1 MPTDCDLKKPNLF
14 QIATKEL
21 SQDGFLTWLIKWAD
35 DCYSVVEPELNA
47 VAKDFVRMLLRKTSD
62 FDISHVEAGRQWK
75 NIDIWAE
82 INGNIAIIIED
93 KKDAGEHGDQLF
105 RYLEI
110 ATSYY
115 LSKGFELYPIYLKTG
130 NYSLTQKAIIEEK
143 GYRTICRND
152 ILQVLSRKRI
162 ENAIV
167 RDYVEYLKTIEEETH
182 NYNTIERIR
191 ASWYGSEG
199 FYLRLEQEL
208 LPEWSDWRYV
218 SNPSGGFQGFWYH
231 WNETEVF
238 PEIYIQIE
246 NSDKGI
252 ILVVKVAKEDGVP
265 CESLYGALPVI
276 QKIAREEG
284 LSLSKPSRYRSGVTS
299 TLAIVDHAFPVCGT
313 LSIELFIKTLRALE
327 RTIDRFCLV

>member
-1 MPTDCDLKKPNLF
+1 MLADCEIKKPNLF

-21 SQDGFLTWLIKWAD
+21 SQDGFLTWLIQWAD
-35 DCYSVVEPELNA
+35 DCYRVVEPELNA
-47 VAKDFVRMLLRKTSD
+47 VAKDFVRMLIRGTPD
-62 FDISHVEAGRQWK
+62 FDISRVEAGRQWEH
-75 NIDIWAE
+75 IDIWAE
-82 INGNIAIIIED
+82 INGSIAIIIED
-93 KKDAGEHGDQLF
+93 KKDAEEHGDQLF
-105 RYLEI
+105 RYLET
-110 ATSYY
+110 AKSYY

-130 NYSLTQKAIIEEK
+130 NYSLSQKKIIEAK
-143 GYRTICRND
+143 GYRAICRND
-152 ILQVLSRKRI
+152 ILQVLCGKRI
-162 ENAIV
+162 DNAIV
-167 RDYVEYLKTIEEETH
+167 RDFIKYIQTIEDETN

-191 ASWYGSEG
+191 TSWYGSEG
-199 FYLRLEQEL
+199 FFLRLEQEL

-276 QKIAREEG
+276 QEIAQQEG
-284 LSLSKPSRYRSGVTS
+284 LSLSKPSRYRSGATS
-299 TLAIVDHAFPVCGT
+299 TLAVVDHAFPESGT

-327 RTIDRFCLV
+327 RTIDRFCQV